1 MAPKMARRIRC
12 RPNSTTSATV
22 QLNATMTS
30 MIWPAVA
37 LAFLGSSW
45 PMYWLVTTA
54 PPVAR
59 ADMIWIIRVL
69 KVSTR
74 LTPETAASPTEDT
87 IRVSARPMVTLRA
100 CSATSGS
107 SRATSCCRVKMGRDC
122 AVCVIGVASSPLL
135 LYTTAYYSTKPD
147 PMQYRARQKCARPRG
162 FSREGLFTPGGGYDT
177 IRAKQ
182 QEGRAPCKRPCRRA
196 GGGGRSQRR

>member
-1 MAPKMARRIRC
+1 M
-12 RPNSTTSATV
+12 
-22 QLNATMTS
+22 QLKASITS

-37 LAFLGSSW
+37 LAFLGSWW

-87 IRVSARPMVTLRA
+87 IKVSARPMVTLRA

-107 SRATSCCRVKMGRDC
+107 SRAMSCCRVKMGRVC
-122 AVCVIGVASSPLL
+122 AVCVISVACFLL
-135 LYTTAYYSTKPD
+135 RDRPAALYTTRHTIAQRLPECKIARRGILGRGRGGF
-147 PMQYRARQKCARPRG
+147 RARGYLP
-162 FSREGLFTPGGGYDT
+162 PGADML
-177 IRAKQ
+177 Q
-182 QEGRAPCKRPCRRA
+182 
-196 GGGGRSQRR
+196 